1 VQESVLLFVAEYAV
15 LAKIR
20 LWTIIANSSLNWL
33 INGEKMMKLPIQS
46 QPIVRK
52 FNRTKITNI
61 GIVLSQDCETD
72 CRTRCVKKFLE
83 FPFGGTIE
91 VYEKAMC
98 VCTANCMESNCPE
111 LLTARH
117 NCDEIF
123 F

>member
-1 VQESVLLFVAEYAV
+1 MLFVAEYAV

>member
-1 VQESVLLFVAEYAV
+1 
-15 LAKIR
+15 
-20 LWTIIANSSLNWL
+20 
-33 INGEKMMKLPIQS
+33 MMKLPIQS